1 MPDRLMDLFIP
12 ICLENVGTIF
22 AKKEITLS
30 PKSYHSIQMRI
41 EPLFKLPVLL
51 VLVFSGSL
59 IGATFALGQSTIS
72 VQAGG
77 SFTTWGGDDVKELED
92 GGFDIGYRT
101 GVAVRASVVSPL
113 TDLLGLQ
120 IGAAYVQ
127 KGASGEVDED
137 DFYLEFTTDMDYLE
151 FPLLLRFSPQLG
163 GPLSPHV
170 AAGPAF
176 SFVLNCRVSNRLR
189 ASIIDPFTGEQ
200 VMVDDDESEECEE
213 DVFKTFDFGVMAGA
227 GLAFAVSPSWSL
239 TLDLT
244 YNHGLSSIIKVDDDL
259 VELSDDTGNRTFAFM
274 AGVAFRFR

>member
-1 MPDRLMDLFIP
+1 
-12 ICLENVGTIF
+12 
-22 AKKEITLS
+22 
-30 PKSYHSIQMRI
+30 MRI
-41 EPLFKLPVLL
+41 EPLFKLPLLL
-51 VLVFSGSL
+51 VLVFACSL
-59 IGATFALGQSTIS
+59 IGASVAWGQPSVS

-92 GGFDIGYRT
+92 AGFDIGYRT

-151 FPLLLRFSPQLG
+151 FPLLLRISPQLD
-163 GPLSPHV
+163 GPLSPYV

-189 ASIIDPFTGEQ
+189 ALLYRP
-200 VMVDDDESEECEE
+200 V
-213 DVFKTFDFGVMAGA
+213 
-227 GLAFAVSPSWSL
+227 
-239 TLDLT
+239 
-244 YNHGLSSIIKVDDDL
+244 Y
-259 VELSDDTGNRTFAFM
+259 R
-274 AGVAFRFR
+274 

>member
-1 MPDRLMDLFIP
+1 
-12 ICLENVGTIF
+12 
-22 AKKEITLS
+22 
-30 PKSYHSIQMRI
+30 
-41 EPLFKLPVLL
+41 
-51 VLVFSGSL
+51 
-59 IGATFALGQSTIS
+59 
-72 VQAGG
+72 
-77 SFTTWGGDDVKELED
+77 
-92 GGFDIGYRT
+92 
-101 GVAVRASVVSPL
+101 
-113 TDLLGLQ
+113 
-120 IGAAYVQ
+120 
-127 KGASGEVDED
+127 
-137 DFYLEFTTDMDYLE
+137 TTDMDYLE

-259 VELSDDTGNRTFAFM
+259 VELSDDTENRTFAFM

>member
-1 MPDRLMDLFIP
+1 MQVTTVSSKKIQDVIDMLDRLMDLFIP

-30 PKSYHSIQMRI
+30 PKSHHSIQMRI

-59 IGATFALGQSTIS
+59 IGATFALGQATIS
-72 VQAGG
+72 VQTGG

-92 GGFDIGYRT
+92 AGFDIGYRT

-163 GPLSPHV
+163 GAAV
-170 AAGPAF
+170 APRRCGSGIFICAQLQG
-176 SFVLNCRVSNRLR
+176 
-189 ASIIDPFTGEQ
+189 
-200 VMVDDDESEECEE
+200 
-213 DVFKTFDFGVMAGA
+213 
-227 GLAFAVSPSWSL
+227 
-239 TLDLT
+239 
-244 YNHGLSSIIKVDDDL
+244 
-259 VELSDDTGNRTFAFM
+259 
-274 AGVAFRFR
+274 